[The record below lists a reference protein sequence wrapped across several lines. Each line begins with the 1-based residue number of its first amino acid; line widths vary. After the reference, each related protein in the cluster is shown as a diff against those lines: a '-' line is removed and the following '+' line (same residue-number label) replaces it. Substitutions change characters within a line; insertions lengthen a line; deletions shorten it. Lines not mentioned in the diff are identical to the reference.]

1 MNCANHSDAVAV
13 AYCRTC
19 GKPVCASC
27 IRDVRGVVY
36 CESCLAERLGGTQ
49 PAAPPPP
56 AAGIISPG
64 AVPLGSTS
72 GPNPAAAGVLA
83 GFFPFGV
90 GAVYCGQYVKGLTH
104 LGIFVLLIILVSSN
118 VPWYLHVFFGISIAF
133 FWVYQLADA
142 IRTAHAVQ
150 AGQPAPDP
158 FGLGQTFS
166 PGEKIDASKVPV
178 GAVILI
184 GLGVLF
190 LLQNV
195 LDFEFFHFWPL
206 ILIGLGVWLGA
217 VRLGLLGPVSE
228 PQRGRPYPRTL
239 MGPAVLLTLGSLFL
253 LENLHGPGFG
263 HTWPVLLLVIGLIKL
278 FGGSSSCNGNFQPPP
293 PPAGPGASAGQGE
306 VQPPSNEV
314 HHG

>member
-1 MNCANHSDAVAV
+1 MNCANHSDVVA
-13 AYCRTC
+13 AAFCRTC

-27 IRDVRGVVY
+27 TRDVRGVVY

-56 AAGIISPG
+56 AAGF
-64 AVPLGSTS
+64 VPPAATPFATPS
-72 GPNPAAAGVLA
+72 GPNPALAGILS

-142 IRTAHAVQ
+142 VRTAHAVQ

-158 FGLGQTFS
+158 FGLGQAFS

-178 GAVILI
+178 GAIVLI

-195 LDFEFFHFWPL
+195 LDFQFFHFWPL
-206 ILIGLGVWLGA
+206 ILIGLGIWLGA
-217 VRLGLLGPVSE
+217 VRLGLVGEVSE
-228 PQRGRPYPRTL
+228 RRYPHPRTL

-263 HTWPVLLLVIGLIKL
+263 RTWPALLLVIGLIKL
-278 FGGSSSCNGNFQPPP
+278 FGGSSTWNGNFPPP
-293 PPAGPGASAGQGE
+293 PPASPGTGPSQGE
-306 VQPPSNEV
+306 VQPPSSEV